1 MTFCRILSAMRA
13 ATTPATS
20 EPLPRDLVKLA
31 LALMLGAIMVA
42 LDMTVVN
49 VALQTLVGDFHS
61 SVATIQWVS
70 TAYLLALATVIP
82 VSGWAVERYGART
95 MWTVSIVLFITG
107 SVLSGLAWSAGSLIA
122 FRALQGLGGGMIIPL
137 IQTILAQAAGPD
149 RVGRVMA
156 VVGVPAMLGPVLGP
170 VLGGVIVSDASW
182 RLIFFINVPICVA
195 ALVAARRVVIPD
207 TRRAAAARLD
217 LAGLVLLSPALVAIV
232 YGLSRAAS
240 YGSFTD
246 AHVLVPVALG
256 FALLVG
262 YGLHALRMR
271 GEPIIDLR
279 LFRGRRFASFS
290 AIVFF
295 FSMAMLGTA
304 LLLPL
309 YYQQVR
315 GEDALHA
322 GLLLAPQGLGMAIA
336 LIAVSRLADRIDPRA
351 AILCGLALTAG
362 ALFVYTGVAADT
374 SIVLLSA
381 AALVSGAGIGS
392 ALVPAMAGV
401 SAGLPREAVS
411 RATSSIRVFQQLGG
425 SFGIA
430 ILAVVLER
438 QTAAHGSGPAGLAT
452 AYGNTFWWALAFT
465 ALALVPT
472 LLLPKLRRGPAKQS
486 LQPNPVNA

>member
-1 MTFCRILSAMRA
+1 MRA
-13 ATTPATS
+13 TVATTTADATT
-20 EPLPRDLVKLA
+20 ERLPRDLVKLA

-49 VALQTLVGDFHS
+49 VALQTLVSDFHS

-137 IQTILAQAAGPD
+137 IQTILAHAAGPD

-170 VLGGVIVSDASW
+170 VLGGLIVSEASW

-195 ALVAARRVVIPD
+195 ALVAARNVVMPD
-207 TRRAAAARLD
+207 TKRAEAFRLD
-217 LAGLVLLSPALVAIV
+217 LAGLALLSPALVSIV
-232 YGLSRAAS
+232 YGLSRAAT
-240 YGSFTD
+240 YGGFAN
-246 AHVLVPVALG
+246 AHVLVPVAIGIALLLG
-256 FALLVG
+256 FAI
-262 YGLHALRMR
+262 HALRMR

-279 LFRGRRFASFS
+279 LFRDRRFASFS

-295 FSMAMLGTA
+295 FSMAMLGAA

-351 AILCGLALTAG
+351 VILSGLALTAG
-362 ALFVYTGVAADT
+362 ALAVYTSVAADT

-381 AALVSGAGIGS
+381 AAFVSGAGIGG
-392 ALVPAMAGV
+392 ALVPAMAGAY
-401 SAGLPREAVS
+401 AGLPREALA

-438 QTAAHGSGPAGLAT
+438 QTATHAHADTASLAS
-452 AYGNTFWWALAFT
+452 AYGNTFWFALAFT
-465 ALALVPT
+465 ALALIPT
-472 LLLPKLRRGPAKQS
+472 LLLPRVRRGTGKQS
-486 LQPNPVNA
+486 LEASPVSA

>member
-1 MTFCRILSAMRA
+1 MTA
-13 ATTPATS
+13 ATIPASS

-49 VALQTLVGDFHS
+49 VALQTLVNDLHT

-137 IQTILAQAAGPD
+137 IQTILAHAAGPD
-149 RVGRVMA
+149 RVGRVMG

-182 RLIFFINVPICVA
+182 RLIFLINVPICVA
-195 ALVAARRVVIPD
+195 ALVAARRVAMPD
-207 TRRAAAARLD
+207 TKRAAAFRLD
-217 LAGLVLLSPALVAIV
+217 VAGLALVSPALIAIV
-232 YGLSRAAS
+232 YGLSRAAT

-246 AHVLVPVALG
+246 PHALVPVALG
-256 FALLVG
+256 LALLLG

-279 LFRGRRFASFS
+279 LFRDRRFASFS

-322 GLLLAPQGLGMAIA
+322 GLLIAPQGLGMAIA

-351 AILCGLALTAG
+351 VILSGLALTAG
-362 ALFVYTGVAADT
+362 ALLVYTGVAADT
-374 SIVLLSA
+374 NIVLLSA
-381 AALVSGAGIGS
+381 AAFVSGAGIGA
-392 ALVPAMAGV
+392 ALVPAMAGAY
-401 SAGLPREAVS
+401 AGLPREAVS

-438 QTAAHGSGPAGLAT
+438 QTTAQGSGAAGLAT
-452 AYGNTFWWALAFT
+452 AYGNTFWWALAFA

-472 LLLPKLRRGPAKQS
+472 LLLPKIRRRAATPSLEPSPA
-486 LQPNPVNA
+486 NT